1 MDLPFRMQSEAGDE
15 PVIAVDGAWG
25 APGLALSHWP
35 GNATPGELKHD
46 LSTGAALAF
55 AKLDPARRADLAA
68 GCVAVANNH
77 VDTDGLCAAFA
88 VLHPERALELE
99 DELLAAAAAGD
110 FFRPRDERAMIVDLL
125 VTAGFDADRSPW
137 SADFAGLDDTARW
150 SLAMHRMLD
159 VLPDWLTGDLARW
172 EPYFAEG
179 LAAWRAD
186 RADLAAATHEEL
198 VHLDL
203 DVHTAARDVASSRV
217 GATAFDPGRH
227 ALYADTAAD
236 RVLVVGPRADG
247 ATYRFILNTTSWF
260 DLPDRDDGERP
271 DLEALAAR
279 LNDLER
285 EAAPGDELAATWRA
299 QPVTGAAPELW
310 FGDDG
315 VAQFAEHNGALRP
328 SRLAPEVVRRE
339 VIEALRAVWV
349 FPD

>member
-1 MDLPFRMQSEAGDE
+1 MDLPFRMQSAPGDA

-35 GNATPGELKHD
+35 GNTTPPELKHD

-125 VTAGFDADRSPW
+125 VGACVDAERSPW
-137 SADFAGLDDTARW
+137 AGDFAGLDDEARW
-150 SLAMHRMLD
+150 NLAMQRMLE
-159 VLPDWLTGDLARW
+159 VLPEWLTGDLAPW
-172 EPYFAEG
+172 EPYFADG

-186 RADLAAATHEEL
+186 RADLAAATFEEL
-198 VHLDL
+198 VHLEL
-203 DVHTAARDVASSRV
+203 DVHTAAPGVTSSRD
-217 GATAFDPGRH
+217 GADAFDPGRH
-227 ALYADTAAD
+227 ALYADTDAD

-247 ATYRFILNTTSWF
+247 ATYRLILNTTSWF
-260 DLPDRDDGERP
+260 DLPDRGAGDRP
-271 DLEALAAR
+271 DLAALAAH
-279 LNDLER
+279 LDALER
-285 EAAPGDELAATWRA
+285 EAGEPTAAWRA
-299 QPVTGAAPELW
+299 QPTEGAAPELW
-310 FGDDG
+310 YGDAD
-315 VAQFAEHNGALRP
+315 VPQFAEHNGALRP
-328 SRLAPEVVRRE
+328 SRLSPEVVRRE
-339 VIEALRAVWV
+339 VIEALRAVWA